1 MRLMLLATILFP
13 SLVPGQELLPKEPVI
28 PWTPAAVAPD
38 GWTGRILFKLHDD
51 LPVSVAGDR
60 LASPVDVVIADV
72 LRVLGGRVVRRLFP
86 EPAAF
91 WDALRAEASRRTGR
105 ALADLNTWFLAEVGT
120 AVDPVPFCL
129 ELSRSPFVETAYP
142 EGAHG
147 EPGDIPPVTPLFTS
161 GQGYLGAPPQGVNA
175 PYAWRFAGG
184 NGAGVRVIDVERGW
198 NFQHE
203 DLTSARNALIIG
215 PLNSG
220 SIQHGTAVLGEMVA
234 DRDAWGVD
242 GISYAA
248 EPKAVS
254 VFQQS
259 IAMGL
264 GIAVMNTLPG
274 DVILIEQQLTS
285 PALLPVEYEQANY
298 DAIVAATAAGRIVTE
313 AAGNGNQNLDAATWG
328 GRFDRAVRDSRAI
341 LVGAGDGQTLA
352 RLSFSNY
359 GTRLDAQGWG
369 QSVTTT
375 GYGPLFN
382 PGGDQ
387 NQWYTSGFNGTSSA
401 SPIVTGAAIDLIGA
415 TRTLLGRLLTPA
427 EVRTIL
433 VATGS
438 PEPPTTTRIGPRPDL
453 KRAFAR
459 AGLILSRVADVAP
472 GARFDL
478 ELFDPENA
486 GRAYLAAASLAST
499 PGFLLGD
506 GRRVPLV
513 VDVLF
518 VASLL
523 GGPPTFQQF
532 VGVLDGSGASGAGVQ
547 LPAVPELAGFAFQ
560 VAALVLDGAAP
571 SGVARVSNPARLL
584 VLAP

>member
-1 MRLMLLATILFP
+1 
-13 SLVPGQELLPKEPVI
+13 
-28 PWTPAAVAPD
+28 
-38 GWTGRILFKLHDD
+38 
-51 LPVSVAGDR
+51 
-60 LASPVDVVIADV
+60 
-72 LRVLGGRVVRRLFP
+72 VRRLFP
-86 EPAAF
+86 EPATF
-91 WDALRAEASRRTGR
+91 WVALRAEGSARTGR
-105 ALADLNTWFLAEVGT
+105 RLADLNTWFLAEVGT
-120 AVDPVPFCL
+120 GVDPVPLCL
-129 ELSRSPFVETAYP
+129 ALARSPFVETAYP

-147 EPGDIPPVTPLFTS
+147 EPGDVPPVTPLFVS
-161 GQGYLGAPPQGVNA
+161 GQGYLGLPPQGVNA
-175 PYAWRFAGG
+175 AYAWRFAGG
-184 NGAGVRVIDVERGW
+184 NGLGVRVIDIERGW

-254 VFQQS
+254 VHQQPM
-259 IAMGL
+259 ATGL
-264 GIAVMNTLPG
+264 GIAVMNSQPG
-274 DVILIEQQLTS
+274 DVLLIEQQLTS
-285 PALLPVEYEQANY
+285 PALLPVEYEQANF

-328 GRFDRAVRDSRAI
+328 GRFDRAVRDSSAI

-359 GTRLDAQGWG
+359 GSRLDAQGWG

-415 TRTLLGRLLTPA
+415 TRTLLGRLLTPL
-427 EVRTIL
+427 EVRAIL

-438 PEPPTTTRIGPRPDL
+438 SEPPTTTRIGPRPDL

-472 GARFDL
+472 GGEFAL
-478 ELFDPENA
+478 ELYDPENA

-499 PGFLLGD
+499 PGFALPD
-506 GRRVPLV
+506 GRTVPLV
-513 VDVLF
+513 VDGLF
-518 VASLL
+518 YASLL
-523 GGPPTFQQF
+523 GGPPTFVQF
-532 VGVLDGSGASGAGVQ
+532 LGTLDGSGAASAAVR
-547 LPAVPELAGFAFQ
+547 LPAVPELVGFACH